1 MAVTYLNES
10 QHSFLRATTD
20 LEWTQDPPGLP
31 VLSWGVQ
38 WRRAW
43 AGALDLAR
51 APSLPLWNGSESLE
65 TRHPRTQRNRQTR
78 QGDDKE
84 VSLSQAC
91 SSAKANKMQD
101 HEYAFA
107 REQREGPRGF
117 LGSAAKCCLS
127 FLSCI
132 IQTKVCKDTERQT
145 DFSSS
150 PARGGGAPML
160 LIIVLK
166 YPKDS

>member
-51 APSLPLWNGSESLE
+51 AQSLPLWNGSESLE
-65 TRHPRTQRNRQTR
+65 KRHPRTQRNRQTR
-78 QGDDKE
+78 QGDKE

-107 REQREGPRGF
+107 REHREKD
-117 LGSAAKCCLS
+117 LGGSWVLPPSAASPSYHVS
-127 FLSCI
+127 FKPRCAKIL
-132 IQTKVCKDTERQT
+132 KDRQT

-150 PARGGGAPML
+150 PARGGAPTL

-166 YPKDS
+166 CPKDS